1 MYMYMYVYDI
11 FENILSHPYVRKNSD
26 KIIAIKAVAG
36 DEE

>member
-1 MYMYMYVYDI
+1 MYVYDI